1 MEITEVRV
9 RLIQDDDKEK
19 LRAFATITF
28 DNCFVVREVKVIQ
41 GDKGYFVAMPSR
53 KAMERCRNCGVR
65 NVVKAVYC
73 SRCGQ
78 RLPQRPATPIPA
90 NREKIYLD
98 IAHPINAEC
107 RKKIHDAV
115 IGVYQEE
122 RRKFDEIKPQGQAQ
136 KAGSPTESEEAAEFD
151 EDGVNPEV
159 EKSEGKAGGEEE
171 DDFDKGI
178 FA

>member
-65 NVVKAVYC
+65 NVVKAIYC

-78 RLPQRPATPIPA
+78 RLPQRPTAVTPE

-107 RKKIHDAV
+107 RKMIHDAV
-115 IGVYQEE
+115 IGVYLEELRKSEASRTSTEAGAGKTKDKSPLASEEEGDFFEEE
-122 RRKFDEIKPQGQAQ
+122 RNDAQ
-136 KAGSPTESEEAAEFD
+136 
-151 EDGVNPEV
+151 N
-159 EKSEGKAGGEEE
+159 EK